1 MNFRA
6 VAAIYKFEM
15 ARTWRTILQSIVSPV
30 VSTSLYF
37 VVFGAAI
44 GSRISEVEG
53 VSYGTFIV
61 PGLVMLSVLTQ
72 SIANASFG
80 IYFPKFV
87 GTIYEILSAPASY
100 LEIVLGYVGAAA
112 TKSIILGLIILGTA
126 GLFVPLHIMH
136 PVWMLAFL
144 VLTAVTFSLFG
155 FIIGIWADGFEK
167 LQMIPMLVVTP
178 LTFLGGSFYSVNM
191 LPSGWRTI
199 TLLNPVVYLISGFRW
214 SFYEIADVSVA
225 LRVGLTLGFL
235 TALARL
241 YGSRPLVSLAR
252 FYVWIIRGTPLL
264 VQLFVIFYGLPSVG
278 ILLDAFPAALIG
290 FTLNVG
296 AYSSEIVRA
305 VIASIPKGQWEA
317 SYSIGMNWWQA
328 LRRTVLP
335 QAARTAV
342 PPLSNTFIS
351 LVKDTSLA
359 AAVTVP
365 ELFQAAQRI
374 VATTY
379 EPLIIYI
386 EAALI
391 YLALSSVLSALQD
404 RLERRLARSSGLA
417 PEGAR

>member
-1 MNFRA
+1 MPH
-6 VAAIYKFEM
+6 
-15 ARTWRTILQSIVSPV
+15 WLQLMLD
-30 VSTSLYF
+30 SL
-37 VVFGAAI
+37 GPLLWA
-44 GSRISEVEG
+44 
-53 VSYGTFIV
+53 
-61 PGLVMLSVLTQ
+61 GLVFT
-72 SIANASFG
+72 
-80 IYFPKFV
+80 
-87 GTIYEILSAPASY
+87 
-100 LEIVLGYVGAAA
+100 
-112 TKSIILGLIILGTA
+112 
-126 GLFVPLHIMH
+126 VPL
-136 PVWMLAFL
+136 
-144 VLTAVTFSLFG
+144 
-155 FIIGIWADGFEK
+155 
-167 LQMIPMLVVTP
+167 
-178 LTFLGGSFYSVNM
+178 
-191 LPSGWRTI
+191 
-199 TLLNPVVYLISGFRW
+199 TLL
-214 SFYEIADVSVA
+214 SFAF
-225 LRVGLTLGFL
+225 GLTLGFL

-241 YGSRPLVSLAR
+241 YGPRPLVAVAR

-404 RLERRLARSSGLA
+404 RLERRLARSSGLV